1 MLELVPI
8 SSNDTIWKT
17 NSKPFRLIWAAAHR
31 QGQLLTLTMARRSTS
46 SSMARRMASAPPW
59 EALTPQTKSK
69 PHCGELCLQRGPPAK
84 LWHIFY
90 SIVEICTQIESNC
103 GAALTLKNKK
113 FKDPP
118 PTIFTTKHIAATS
131 VSVRK
136 DVSDLWAPSRWLTY
150 PVHRSTPFDNSDIKI
165 YKGTEFT
172 LWCKVVYPF
181 HNGFKRPILFLTLH
195 HHLPSQPDGFC
206 AQSKCQLSRCDL
218 SRAHFCN
225 CRQTLRDE
233 IQSPLQMKRSFKID
247 PVGSTVRYEMMK
259 LCPGSV

>member
-1 MLELVPI
+1 MLELVPT
-8 SSNDTIWKT
+8 SSNATIWKT

-69 PHCGELCLQRGPPAK
+69 PHCGELCLQRVPPAK

-90 SIVEICTQIESNC
+90 SIVAICIQNESHF
-103 GAALTLKNKK
+103 GAELTLKKK
-113 FKDPP
+113 LKDPP

-136 DVSDLWAPSRWLTY
+136 DVRDLWAPSRWLIH

-165 YKGTEFT
+165 YKTTEST
-172 LWCKVVYPF
+172 LY
-181 HNGFKRPILFLTLH
+181 
-195 HHLPSQPDGFC
+195 
-206 AQSKCQLSRCDL
+206 QSSL
-218 SRAHFCN
+218 
-225 CRQTLRDE
+225 
-233 IQSPLQMKRSFKID
+233 
-247 PVGSTVRYEMMK
+247 
-259 LCPGSV
+259 